1 MSLTIYRFRP
11 IGVFSLS
18 FIYYG
23 VGNGWVFVTRFRE
36 KKSNMLVDLS
46 LFKGA
51 LSVNDMFLLREA
63 FRVNV
68 AFFYSLT

>member
-1 MSLTIYRFRP
+1 
-11 IGVFSLS
+11 
-18 FIYYG
+18 
-23 VGNGWVFVTRFRE
+23 VFVTRFRE